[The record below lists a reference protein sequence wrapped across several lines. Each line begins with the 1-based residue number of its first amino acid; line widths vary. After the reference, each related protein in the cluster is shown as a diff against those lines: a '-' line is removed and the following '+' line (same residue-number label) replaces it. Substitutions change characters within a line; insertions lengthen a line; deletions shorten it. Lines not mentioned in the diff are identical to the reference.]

1 MDSTKNIK
9 WILLSAVLGI
19 GIGALLWLWVLYPS
33 LSLPEWL
40 EEILAILG
48 IPGMFA
54 GLIAG
59 GGNVHDPSIP
69 VIIAT
74 NSILY
79 GAIIYYVFN
88 RWRRRKQ

>member
-1 MDSTKNIK
+1 MDTTKNTTR
-9 WILLSAVLGI
+9 ILLSAVLGI
-19 GIGALLWLWVLYPS
+19 GLGAFPWLWDLYPN
-33 LSLPEWL
+33 LPPHEWL
-40 EEILAILG
+40 GEIFAILL

-59 GGNVHDPSIP
+59 GGNVHDLSIP

-79 GAIIYYVFN
+79 DLLRI
-88 RWRRRKQ
+88 

>member
-1 MDSTKNIK
+1 M
-9 WILLSAVLGI
+9 LGI
-19 GIGALLWLWVLYPS
+19 GIGALPWLFVLYPN
-33 LSLPEWL
+33 LPLPGWL
-40 EEILAILG
+40 EEIFAILG

-79 GAIIYYVFN
+79 SAILYYVLN
-88 RWRRRKQ
+88 RWRRRKQNVKISNQVG